1 MLWAKWISILILRLN
16 RMRNDAIGGYFGL
29 EIRNG
34 REYHPEALRLNTGR
48 HALEYVL
55 KGKGY
60 KKIYLPHY
68 TCDVLF
74 EPVRRLGVEIEFY
87 SIDED
92 FTPIFDFSVMGNRDV
107 FLYTNYFGICSKQ
120 TEQVVSN
127 TKNLIIDNA
136 QSFFSTPYEGVDTF
150 YSARKFFGVPDG
162 AYLYTDK
169 KMDQSLKFED
179 SNERFEHVIKRIDR
193 GAEAGYKAIKK
204 NDSYVK
210 NASIKKM
217 SKISCGLLEGID
229 YEFVK
234 ERRRKNFIYLQQH
247 LNRHNELETELGV
260 DEVPLAYPF
269 LTDKTGLR
277 ELLIENKVFVPVYW
291 PHISQQT
298 PIHSIENRYSQY
310 IIPLPIDQRYD
321 IEDMSSVTD
330 LVLNFLKEDRKSTRL
345 NSSHVAIS
353 YAVFCL
359 KKKTNK

>member
-1 MLWAKWISILILRLN
+1 
-16 RMRNDAIGGYFGL
+16 MRNDAIGGYFGL

-48 HALEYVL
+48 HALEYIL
-55 KGKGY
+55 KAKGY

-87 SIDED
+87 SIDEN
-92 FTPIFDFSVMGNRDV
+92 FTPIFDFSVIGNRDV

-120 TEQVVSN
+120 TERVVLES
-127 TKNLIIDNA
+127 KNIIIDNA
-136 QSFFSTPYEGVDTF
+136 QSFFSKAAEGVDTF

-162 AYLYTDK
+162 SYLYTEKDMVYK
-169 KMDQSLKFED
+169 LEFED
-179 SNERFEHVIKRIDR
+179 STERFEHLIKRIEN
-193 GAEAGYKAIKK
+193 GAEAGYNAFRM
-204 NDSYVK
+204 NDNSFKYS
-210 NASIKKM
+210 SIKKM
-217 SKISCGLLEGID
+217 SKISRSILEGID

-321 IEDMSSVTD
+321 IEVMSSVTD
-330 LVLNFLKEDRKSTRL
+330 LVLNFLKD
-345 NSSHVAIS
+345 
-353 YAVFCL
+353 
-359 KKKTNK
+359 

>member
-48 HALEYVL
+48 HALEYIL
-55 KGKGY
+55 KAKGY

-87 SIDED
+87 SIDEN
-92 FTPIFDFSVMGNRDV
+92 FTPIFDFSVIGNRDV

-120 TEQVVSN
+120 TERVVLES
-127 TKNLIIDNA
+127 KNIIIDNA
-136 QSFFSTPYEGVDTF
+136 QSFFSKAAEGVDTF

-162 AYLYTDK
+162 SYLYTEKDMVYK
-169 KMDQSLKFED
+169 LEFED
-179 SNERFEHVIKRIDR
+179 STERFEHLIKRIEN
-193 GAEAGYKAIKK
+193 GAEAGYNAFRM
-204 NDSYVK
+204 NDNSFKYS
-210 NASIKKM
+210 SIKKM
-217 SKISCGLLEGID
+217 SKISRSILEGID

-321 IEDMSSVTD
+321 IEVMSSVTD
-330 LVLNFLKEDRKSTRL
+330 LVLNFLKD
-345 NSSHVAIS
+345 
-353 YAVFCL
+353 
-359 KKKTNK
+359 